1 MLVAVMNPCYC
12 GYYGD
17 SQRQCTCSPS
27 MVNKYQKRISGP
39 LLDRIDIF
47 VEVPRVEY
55 EKLTAD
61 AAGEESSA
69 VRQRVEQA
77 SERQRHRFAG
87 TSVQTNADMGP
98 AEVWDH
104 CKLDDAAQ
112 SLAKAAMDQL
122 QLSARAYPPHP
133 EAFSHH
139 RGPRRRRQH
148 RRLASGGGCPVSTS
162 RERVGENAVPQSYRR
177 LIPAPGIPERFA
189 P

>member
-1 MLVAVMNPCYC
+1 
-12 GYYGD
+12 
-17 SQRQCTCSPS
+17 

-61 AAGEESSA
+61 TAGEESSA

-87 TSVQTNADMGP
+87 TNVQTNADMGP

-122 QLSARAYPPHP
+122 QLSARAYHRTLKLSRTIADLAGEDSIGVSHLA
-133 EAFSHH
+133 EAVQYRP
-139 RGPRRRRQH
+139 RGR
-148 RRLASGGGCPVSTS
+148 G
-162 RERVGENAVPQSYRR
+162 
-177 LIPAPGIPERFA
+177 
-189 P
+189 